1 MLSPARPATRSE
13 PDDRSDP
20 PAGAPASGRGRRW
33 VLVLGLIAALASVA
47 FPLAPVQQPEVS
59 YAWSADDGPAA
70 IPLMPYQPVGLAVD
84 TNCSAV
90 REAGD
95 GVLLSTVPLNPDPT
109 AEPLHGLRLTGTAPV
124 PGPGPGRPTE
134 GGGLR
139 VSSAGVDLGEVALP
153 AGECALRVVSDPTR
167 TAVLVDD
174 APVLT
179 RDGDVRPDVAGAFSE
194 LPDGVD
200 LRLTADTRFQTT
212 ISPVK
217 AALAVVAVLALLG
230 MLVAVR
236 ATDRA
241 ATARV
246 RLLPRRWWL
255 PRPTDVVVT
264 AVLGVWWVVGAITV
278 DDGYIAGIVR
288 GRGDNGFVG
297 NVYRWL
303 NAPEAPFSWFYDLYA
318 GWSTISPSTAWMRLP
333 SVLLGLL
340 CWALLSRLVLPR
352 LGRFATRGWMR
363 WVAALGLLT
372 WWVPLNVGLRPE
384 PWVAV
389 GALVAFLAVER
400 AVATRALLPLALG
413 LVVAGATT
421 AVTPGGLMAFV
432 PFLVAA
438 APVLRVLRARA
449 ADLRLWPLLALLVA
463 APASAVLLMVSD
475 QSLAGMLEATRV
487 RTVIGGGLEW
497 YEEYERYSTLLEPA
511 SFQGSIG
518 RRAAVLVTLLA
529 AVGVLW
535 SLRRAGTGIATGPAR
550 RLAAGFLAML
560 AVMTLSPTKWTQHFG
575 DVAGYGAAVLVLGAA
590 AWSARVVRPRP
601 AALAGGL
608 AAATAVCSLVL
619 AGYNLWPFA
628 GDWFTPTFST
638 LPPQVGGT
646 PLATIVAVLGGLLVA
661 VLLARTA
668 WRRSAPAGGGPDPA
682 VGRWV
687 PGPVPIVALV
697 LVGVLALQVGS
708 FARIAAGHRDS
719 YTLASD
725 ALATVRGEPCGLQR
739 LLSVETDP
747 AAGLLPTEDGAV
759 PAPRTLPVDVGGAL
773 MPGIAVAG
781 RTASAWFTLDPQ
793 QRDGRLPVVV
803 TTSGTTR
810 PGDALSL
817 EFRTGDTVERRGVA
831 TEGAE
836 PSDHRELA
844 PAGADAVR
852 LVVDAPTAGPRS
864 PAVVSLPRVPR
875 LTPMSELIPASE
887 AAVLDWPVAFLFP
900 CVRPAAL
907 PDGTA
912 QVPGWRIGPPAAD
925 PAAGITYSPGF
936 GGPFAAPRL
945 LVTEQRM
952 PTYLTGAP
960 LRDAVQV
967 YRWTPSERLATP
979 RPTVVE
985 RTVSGWHRDGHARV
999 PGLDPVG

>member
-1 MLSPARPATRSE
+1 M
-13 PDDRSDP
+13 
-20 PAGAPASGRGRRW
+20 
-33 VLVLGLIAALASVA
+33 VLVLGLVAALASVA
-47 FPLAPVQQPEVS
+47 FPLAPVQQPEVV
-59 YAWSADDGPAA
+59 YAWSAGDGPAA
-70 IPLMPYQPVGLAVD
+70 IPLMPYQPVELAVD
-84 TNCSAV
+84 TSCSAV
-90 REAGD
+90 RGAGD
-95 GVLLSTVPLNPDPT
+95 GAVLSTVPLTPGPA
-109 AEPLHGLRLTGTAPV
+109 AEPLQGLRLTGTGPV
-124 PGPGPGRPTE
+124 PGSEPARPPTGPAA

-139 VSSAGVDLGEVALP
+139 VSSAGVELGEVALP
-153 AGECALRVVSDPTR
+153 AGECALSVVSDPTR
-167 TAVLVDD
+167 TAVLVDGEP
-174 APVLT
+174 ALT
-179 RDGDVRPDVAGAFSE
+179 RGGDVRPDVAGAFSD
-194 LPDGVD
+194 LPEGVA

-236 ATDRA
+236 AADRA
-241 ATARV
+241 VTPRV

-255 PRPTDVVVT
+255 PRPTDLVVT

-303 NAPEAPFSWFYDLYA
+303 NAPEAPFSWFYDLYH
-318 GWSTISPSTAWMRLP
+318 GWSLISPSTAWMRLP

-352 LGRFATRGWMR
+352 LGRFAARR
-363 WVAALGLLT
+363 WVPWAAALGLLS

-389 GALVAFLAVER
+389 GALGVFLAVER
-400 AVATRALLPLALG
+400 AVATRKLLALAVG

-438 APVLRVLRARA
+438 VPVLRVLRARV
-449 ADLRLWPLLALLVA
+449 ADLRPWPLLVVLVA

-529 AVGVLW
+529 AVGVLGA
-535 SLRRAGTGIATGPAR
+535 LRRRGTGIAAGPAG
-550 RLAAGFLAML
+550 RLAAGFLVML
-560 AVMTLSPTKWTQHFG
+560 AVMALSPTKWTQHFG
-575 DVAGYGAAVLVLGAA
+575 DVAGYGTAVLVLGAA
-590 AWSARVVRPRP
+590 AWSARLVRPRVT
-601 AALAGGL
+601 ALAGGL

-638 LPPQVGGT
+638 LPPQVADV
-646 PLATIVAVLGGLLVA
+646 PLATIAAVAGGLLVA
-661 VLLARTA
+661 VLLARSA
-668 WRRSAPAGGGPDPA
+668 WRRSAPAGRDRPDPDA
-682 VGRWV
+682 VGRWA
-687 PGPVPIVALV
+687 PGPVPLVVLV

-739 LLSVETDP
+739 VLSVETDP

-773 MPGIAVAG
+773 VPGTTVAG
-781 RTASAWFTLDPQ
+781 RMTSAWFTLDPQ

-810 PGDALSL
+810 PGDGLSL
-817 EFRTGDTVERRGVA
+817 EFRTGDAVERRGVA
-831 TEGAE
+831 IDDAE
-836 PSDHRELA
+836 PRDHRELA
-844 PAGADAVR
+844 PPGADAVR
-852 LVVDAPTAGPRS
+852 LVVDAPTAGPRT

-875 LTPMSELIPASE
+875 LTPMTDLLPAGVP
-887 AAVLDWPVAFLFP
+887 AVLDWPVAFLFP

-912 QVPGWRIGPPAAD
+912 ELPQWRVGPPAAD

-952 PTYLTGAP
+952 ATYLAGAP

-967 YRWTPSERLATP
+967 YRWTPIEQLSTP
-979 RPTVVE
+979 RPTVTE